1 MRLSAQVTQS
11 GTVLESVGF
20 KLKRKRD
27 VQRAVG
33 KVVNRFRKGGGQL
46 FAEDTTIAV
55 VKKGVEGKTKGK
67 SQAKAKPSEPKSTPV
82 ISN

>member
-11 GTVLESVGF
+11 GAVLESVDF
-20 KLKRKRD
+20 KLKRKGD
-27 VQRAVG
+27 IKRAVG

-55 VKKGVEGKTKGK
+55 VNKDAEAKIKAETKANTE
-67 SQAKAKPSEPKSTPV
+67 AK
-82 ISN
+82 